1 MIRAVSEFAN
11 CKMRGCGSAAAA
23 AVLCAIGIGAD
34 IPDATVDGIAAV
46 KSWSQR
52 RLRDAEASFAGSRMQ
67 SPEDWA
73 HEVVYQIVVDRFN
86 NGNLTNDALN
96 VLPSQRSHSGTS
108 DPQGLPN
115 WRHGGDIALPST
127 R

>member
-1 MIRAVSEFAN
+1 MNLKRAVNTLSLVEDLRFALSSCRARNQAFFGQLLAHVVIRAVSEFAN

-52 RLRDAEASFAGSRMQ
+52 RLRDVAR
-67 SPEDWA
+67 
-73 HEVVYQIVVDRFN
+73 
-86 NGNLTNDALN
+86 AL
-96 VLPSQRSHSGTS
+96 
-108 DPQGLPN
+108 D
-115 WRHGGDIALPST
+115 
-127 R
+127 